1 MGFFVPETL
10 KNCNQ
15 WIVQREKVPYSPK
28 TGHKCSVIDPAH
40 WASYGEALERL
51 EIGDFDGLGFVFTA
65 QDDLVFIDLDNCLD
79 EDGDPNEFA
88 KEILSLIPETYTETS
103 RSETGLHIVC
113 RGRIPKAIKRKE
125 IEIYSS
131 GRYMAFTGNA
141 TSTTEPRK
149 AQKALNTLF
158 NRYKPTE
165 PRQNAQQSVCVDTDS
180 NIDEIIQRIEQ
191 SKQGER
197 FKLLHAGRWEEAR
210 NSNGKPYSSQSEAD
224 LAYMN
229 IVHFFASG
237 NTEAV
242 KAIFAISG
250 LADREKG
257 RRGDY
262 IERTLV
268 KVGINNTGEEWRRK
282 AVRQHITDYEP
293 PKRKRRGR

>member
-28 TGHKCSVIDPAH
+28 TGHKCSVTDPAH

-51 EIGDFDGLGFVFTA
+51 ENGNFDGLGFVFTA
-65 QDDLVFIDLDNCLD
+65 KDDLVFIDLDDCLD

-88 KEILSLIPETYTETS
+88 TEILSLIPETYTETS
-103 RSETGLHIVC
+103 QSETGLHIVC
-113 RGRIPKAIKRKE
+113 RGRIPKTIKRKE

-141 TSTTEPRK
+141 TSTTEPQK
-149 AQKALNTLF
+149 AQKALNILYGRF
-158 NRYKPTE
+158 KPTE
-165 PRQNAQQSVCVDTDS
+165 STQSTHKAYCHTKGSIED
-180 NIDEIIQRIEQ
+180 IIQRIEQ
-191 SKQGER
+191 SRQGER

-210 NSNGKPYSSQSEAD
+210 NADGKPYGSQSEAD

-237 NTEAV
+237 DPEAV
-242 KAIFAISG
+242 KAIFASSG
-250 LADREKG
+250 LADRDKG
-257 RRGDY
+257 RRVDY

-268 KVGINNTGEEWRRK
+268 KASTNSCQAWQRK
-282 AVRQHITDYEP
+282 ANRQHITDFEA

>member
-28 TGHKCSVIDPAH
+28 TGHKCSVTDPAH
-40 WASYGEALERL
+40 WASYSEALERL
-51 EIGDFDGLGFVFTA
+51 ENGNFDGLGFVFTA
-65 QDDLVFIDLDNCLD
+65 KDDLVFIDLDDCLN

-88 KEILSLIPETYTETS
+88 TEILSLIPETYTETS
-103 RSETGLHIVC
+103 QSETGLHIVC
-113 RGRIPKAIKRKE
+113 RGRIPKTIKRKE

-141 TSTTEPRK
+141 TSTTEPQK
-149 AQKALNTLF
+149 AQKALNILYGRF
-158 NRYKPTE
+158 KPTE
-165 PRQNAQQSVCVDTDS
+165 PAQGTHRAHCHTKGSVED
-180 NIDEIIQRIEQ
+180 IIQRIEQ
-191 SKQGER
+191 SRQGER

-210 NSNGKPYSSQSEAD
+210 NADGKPYGSQSEAD

-237 NTEAV
+237 DPEAV
-242 KAIFAISG
+242 KAIFASSG
-250 LADREKG
+250 LADRDKG
-257 RRGDY
+257 RRVDY

-268 KVGINNTGEEWRRK
+268 KASTNSCQAWQRK
-282 AVRQHITDYEP
+282 ANRQNITDFEA

>member
-15 WIVQREKVPYSPK
+15 WVVQRDKVPYSAK
-28 TGHKCSVIDPAH
+28 TGHKCSVTDPAH

-51 EIGDFDGLGFVFTA
+51 ENGNFDGLGFVFTA
-65 QDDLVFIDLDNCLD
+65 KDDLVFIDLDDCLD

-88 KEILSLIPETYTETS
+88 KEILSLIPDTYIETS
-103 RSETGLHIVC
+103 QSETGLHIVC
-113 RGRIPKAIKRKE
+113 RGRIPKTIKRKE

-141 TSTTEPRK
+141 TSTTEPQK
-149 AQKALNTLF
+149 AQKALNILYGRF
-158 NRYKPTE
+158 KPTE
-165 PRQNAQQSVCVDTDS
+165 PAQSAHRTVRHTMDS
-180 NIDEIIQRIEQ
+180 IEDIIQRIEQ
-191 SKQGER
+191 SRQGER

-210 NSNGKPYSSQSEAD
+210 NADGKPYGSQSEAD

-237 NTEAV
+237 DPETV
-242 KAIFAISG
+242 KAIFERSG

-257 RRGDY
+257 RRVDY

-268 KVGINNTGEEWRRK
+268 KASANSCQAWQRK
-282 AVRQHITDYEP
+282 ANRQHITDFEA